1 MEFLND
7 ASNKRFVALIAGIV
21 FPFVQQKLG
30 INVDHDTQIA
40 LLGMII
46 AYIAGSHTKAA
57 VVARAEASGKAAAD
71 TVTEQNAADTIKEAA
86 K

>member
-1 MEFLND
+1 
-7 ASNKRFVALIAGIV
+7 
-21 FPFVQQKLG
+21 
-30 INVDHDTQIA
+30 
-40 LLGMII
+40 MII
-46 AYIAGSHTKAA
+46 AYIAGSHTKEA